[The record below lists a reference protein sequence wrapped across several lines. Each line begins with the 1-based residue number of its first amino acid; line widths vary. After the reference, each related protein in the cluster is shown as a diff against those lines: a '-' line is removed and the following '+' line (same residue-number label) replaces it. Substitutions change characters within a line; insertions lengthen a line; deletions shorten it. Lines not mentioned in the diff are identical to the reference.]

1 MIARNLGNTERMV
14 RLLLG
19 LLVAAITA
27 LQPSFGAFEALTS
40 LIALFLVL
48 NGLFG
53 RCYLWFLLDLSSCGC
68 NSIPQERFCDERA
81 A

>member
-1 MIARNLGNTERMV
+1 MIAKNLGNPERIV

-19 LLVAAITA
+19 MLVAAITA
-27 LQPSFGAFEALTS
+27 LQPSFGAFEGLTS

-53 RCYLWFLLDLSSCGC
+53 RCYLWFVLDVSSCGC
-68 NSIPQERFCDERA
+68 NNLSQERFCGEHTG
-81 A
+81 